1 MKAFLLLIVAVA
13 FISGCS
19 RADVGTRQI
28 VTNSTGI
35 SAIYKPEDG
44 YFSCTNPAQTE
55 YEYDAKTFTL
65 SEDVQGST
73 KNNVQVT
80 MKIQFTADPPIED
93 ADIRN
98 FVTKFGLK
106 AEDRKARLEPLLHAR
121 VNTEAKNAI
130 AEFDA
135 YDILAN
141 QESIQKKITDSL
153 RPVLKSQMWISLE
166 SIQIVGRPDLPDNIE
181 QAAAVVVA
189 NQKAKEGAEAA
200 LAAAEVDAKR
210 KQIEA
215 QSFANPA
222 LLQIKL
228 LELRLQIEQAKANGV
243 ANFKGQTLTMIEGN
257 PATQLQLKQ

>member
-1 MKAFLLLIVAVA
+1 MRYFSLLIIAA
-13 FISGCS
+13 ALISGCT
-19 RADVGTRQI
+19 RADVGTRVI
-28 VTNSTGI
+28 LTNSTGI
-35 SAIYKPEDG
+35 SQIVKPNDG
-44 YFSCTNPAQTE
+44 YVSCLNPAQTE
-55 YEYDAKTFTL
+55 YDYDAKTFTL

-80 MKIQFTADPPIED
+80 MKIQFTVDPPQTD
-93 ADIRN
+93 ADISA
-98 FVTKFGLK
+98 FLTKFGLK
-106 AEDRKARLEPLLHAR
+106 EEDRKARLEPLLHAR
-121 VNTEAKNAI
+121 VNTEAKNAL
-130 AEFDA
+130 AEYDA

-141 QESIQKKITDSL
+141 QEAIQKKITESL
-153 RPVLKSQMWISLE
+153 KPVLKTQMWLDLE

-181 QAAAVVVA
+181 NAASVVVA

-257 PATQLQLKQ
+257 PATQLQLRQ